1 MDQDNSTSPF
11 IQLLKPEEIIE
22 FLDQQTID
30 EEKATG
36 LRLLRRAAQTIEAL
50 MRDNDHYYNAIR
62 ERDQALEQADS
73 KLAQANMQSMSGK
86 FTAPSPDQLAL
97 QEAVKFGYALV
108 GLSYRNSLPEWVV
121 KGAQDIIDYS
131 ESK

>member
-36 LRLLRRAAQTIEAL
+36 LRLLRRAAQTIEQL
-50 MRDNDHYYNAIR
+50 TQVQEHHLNAII
-62 ERDQALEQADS
+62 ERDRALEQADS
-73 KLAQANMQSMSGK
+73 KLAQANMQSMSEK
-86 FTAPSPDQLAL
+86 LTIPSPDQLAL

-131 ESK
+131 ETK

>member
-1 MDQDNSTSPF
+1 MDQNNSTSPF
-11 IQLLKPEEIIE
+11 IELLKPDEIIE
-22 FLDQQTID
+22 FLDQQTIS

-36 LRLLRRAAQTIEAL
+36 LRLLRRAAQTIQAL
-50 MRDNDHYYNAIR
+50 MQEREQYFAAIT

-73 KLAQANMQSMSGK
+73 KLARANMQSMSDK
-86 FTAPSPDQLAL
+86 LTIPSPDQLAL

-108 GLSYRNSLPEWVV
+108 GLSYRNGLPEWVV

-131 ESK
+131 ETK

>member
-11 IQLLKPEEIIE
+11 IQLLKSEEIID

-36 LRLLRRAAQTIEAL
+36 LRLLRRAAQTIEQL
-50 MRDNDHYYNAIR
+50 TQEREHHLNAII
-62 ERDQALEQADS
+62 ERDQAIEQAEGR
-73 KLAQANMQSMSGK
+73 LAQADQPSL
-86 FTAPSPDQLAL
+86 TATPDQLAL

>member
-1 MDQDNSTSPF
+1 MDQNNSTSPF

-50 MRDNDHYYNAIR
+50 MRENDHYYNAIR
-62 ERDQALEQADS
+62 ERDQALEQAEGR
-73 KLAQANMQSMSGK
+73 LAQADQPSL
-86 FTAPSPDQLAL
+86 TATPDQLAL

>member
-50 MRDNDHYYNAIR
+50 MREQEHHLNAII
-62 ERDQALEQADS
+62 ERDRALEQADS
-73 KLAQANMQSMSGK
+73 KLAQATMRSMSDK
-86 FTAPSPDQLAL
+86 LTVPSPDQLAL

-108 GLSYRNSLPEWVV
+108 GLSYRKDLPEWVV